1 MDKHR
6 VVDRCFS
13 ASDTL
18 LLGCLVVFWVGK
30 QRYPPPPRF
39 LARTGLHKW
48 SWKVLCGALFAAFS
62 RFRMLFGYAC
72 EVGNGFDNKKRCG
85 LLTLDVDADC
95 EAQSDGAVLLCLR
108 DGQSS
113 SRVRCF
119 GLSYIVVTRTILQDP
134 CVWYKTLPQQRKRRC
149 ANALQASER
158 FRRLNQA
165 LFLTMQLDFGT

>member
-1 MDKHR
+1 MSLIA
-6 VVDRCFS
+6 VFS
-13 ASDTL
+13 VSDTL

-39 LARTGLHKW
+39 LARKGLHGW
-48 SWKVLCGALFAAFS
+48 SWMVLCGELFAVFS
-62 RFRMLFGYAC
+62 CFRMLFGCAC
-72 EVGNGFDNKKRCG
+72 EVGNGFGDKKRCG
-85 LLTLDVDADC
+85 SPALDVGADC

-113 SRVRCF
+113 RRVGCF
-119 GLSYIVVTRTILQDP
+119 GLSYIVVTRAILQDP
-134 CVWYKTLPQQRKRRC
+134 CVWDKTLPQQRKRRC

-165 LFLTMQLDFGT
+165 LLLTMQLDFGT